1 MSTLHWCLVLAAS
14 LHFVSKLPL
23 AVAMSREGSGYDN
36 HNPRDQQARVTG
48 WGRRAKAVHENQIES
63 FPLFAA
69 GVLVALSTP
78 ASSTAETLGLAYLAA
93 RLVYMVLYLKDVAT
107 LRSLVW
113 SVGFFASIAL
123 MLSPMWNR

>member
-14 LHFVSKLPL
+14 LHFVSKIPL
-23 AVAMSREGSGYDN
+23 SVAMAREGKGYDN
-36 HNPRDQQARVTG
+36 NNPRDQQARLTG

-69 GVLVALSTP
+69 GVLVAVSTP
-78 ASSTAETLGLAYLAA
+78 ASSTAEGIAFAYLAA
-93 RLVYMVLYLKDVAT
+93 RILYMVLYLKDIAP

-113 SVGFFASIAL
+113 LAGFAASVAL
-123 MLSPMWNR
+123 MISPVWNR